1 MLISFPQSTEQ
12 LFKGI
17 QLYIWDFLYILILY
31 FYNEIF
37 FETISLLY
45 IFVFKYC
52 HQKSF
57 PFQLI
62 EVVKSFFIYIEVELD
77 IQGLTLSFRWKIKT
91 SLTWEI
97 KAVLIYTGLF

>member
-1 MLISFPQSTEQ
+1 MLISFPRSTEQ

-17 QLYIWDFLYILILY
+17 QLYVWDFLYILIH

-37 FETISLLY
+37 LKTISLLY

-62 EVVKSFFIYIEVELD
+62 EVAKSFFIYIEVELNM
-77 IQGLTLSFRWKIKT
+77 QGLTLSFRWKIKT

-97 KAVLIYTGLF
+97 KI